1 MLRTEWWGFGA
12 CGARTFSAGRQA
24 GQAVTVHH
32 GLIFWTC
39 HPSPLWFWAGAAGR
53 WRRGSEAMEV
63 CSVPSLLVMTGEW
76 HAWVPQEAVNVT
88 RPVSVSV
95 SVNIS
100 NPNPNP
106 NPLRHTKGRRRRGN
120 RVARGHGGGCA
131 RPTPWAPV
139 ARRETETRAFSVLL
153 FLFRVGFLFLHG
165 TFSCHEDQQ
174 RKGGGYPQRRCY
186 DRFVLA
192 SLPSGR
198 ACCLVSGVSPG

>member
-1 MLRTEWWGFGA
+1 
-12 CGARTFSAGRQA
+12 
-24 GQAVTVHH
+24 
-32 GLIFWTC
+32 
-39 HPSPLWFWAGAAGR
+39 
-53 WRRGSEAMEV
+53 MEV